1 MMKMKRLVF
10 PLLTLLMA
18 VLLTIDYRQL
28 FGTGWKKGFLL
39 ALKTGVYYAFVFGF
53 LIALLIGILLLGIT
67 FS

>member
-1 MMKMKRLVF
+1 
-10 PLLTLLMA
+10 MA

-39 ALKTGVYYAFVFGF
+39 ALKTGVYYALVFCF
-53 LIALLIGILLLGIT
+53 LIALLIGVLLLVIT